1 MCENE
6 EEAMPYT
13 FITYKTDHRGV
24 ATVTLNRP
32 DKHNAFNEDFIAE
45 LSDALDAIRQDE
57 QCRLMV
63 LRSNGKNFSAGADLD
78 WMKRMAGY
86 TRAENVRDANAL
98 AELLY
103 KLNFLPVPTIAR
115 IQGAAMGGG
124 CGLVA
129 CCDIALA
136 ADNAVFAFSEVKLGL
151 IPATISPYAIRAIG
165 EKQARRYFQ
174 TAERFDARRAME
186 LGLVSEVMDEAGLD
200 EAVEQ
205 IVDLILANSSE
216 AVKAAK
222 QLVFDVAGKPVTP
235 ELLQQTSES
244 IADIR
249 ASGEG
254 KEGLSAFL
262 EKRRPAWLK

>member
-1 MCENE
+1 MT
-6 EEAMPYT
+6 YT
-13 FITYKTDHRGV
+13 YITCNTDHRGV
-24 ATVTLNRP
+24 TTITLNRP

-45 LSDALDAIRQDE
+45 LSGALDDIRQDD
-57 QCRLMV
+57 QCRLVV

-78 WMKRMAGY
+78 WMKRMAEY

-103 KLNFLPVPTIAR
+103 KLAFIPVPTIAR
-115 IQGAAMGGG
+115 VQGAAMGGG

-136 ADNAVFAFSEVKLGL
+136 AGTAVFAFSEVKLGL
-151 IPATISPYAIRAIG
+151 IPATISPYVIRAIG

-174 TAERFDARRAME
+174 TAERFDAARAKDI
-186 LGLVSEVMDEAGLD
+186 GLVSEVMDDSALD
-200 EAVEQ
+200 QAVEKT
-205 IVDLILANSSE
+205 VNLILANSSE

-222 QLVFDVAGKPVTP
+222 QLVFDVAGTPITP
-235 ELLQQTSES
+235 ELLQLTSER

-249 ASGEG
+249 ASEEG

-262 EKRRPAWLK
+262 EKRKPAWLKWSQ

>member
-1 MCENE
+1 MS
-6 EEAMPYT
+6 YT
-13 FITYKTDHRGV
+13 YITCTTDDRNT

-32 DKHNAFNEDFIAE
+32 DKHNAFNEDYIAE
-45 LSDALDAIRQDE
+45 LSKVLDGISNNDN
-57 QCRLMV
+57 LKIMV

-78 WMKRMAGY
+78 WMKRMADN
-86 TRAENVRDANAL
+86 TREENVRDANAL

-103 KLNFLPVPTIAR
+103 KLNFLPIPTIAR
-115 IQGAAMGGG
+115 VQGAAMGGG
-124 CGLVA
+124 CGLVS

-151 IPATISPYAIRAIG
+151 IPATISPYVIRSIG

-186 LGLVSEVMDEAGLD
+186 IGLVSEVMDEARLD
-200 EAVEQ
+200 DAIEKIIEH
-205 IVDLILANSSE
+205 ILTNSSE
-216 AVKAAK
+216 AVRAAK
-222 QLVFDVAGKPVTP
+222 QLVFDVAGKPVTR
-235 ELLQQTSES
+235 ELLLMTSEG

-249 ASGEG
+249 ASAEG

-262 EKRRPAWLK
+262 EKRKPEWIK